1 MRRKHTK
8 YVEIKYLCT
17 PMEII
22 RNIEKTR
29 MVVKCAATIG
39 VFDGVHAGHRQ
50 VIKHLVSTSRF
61 PHLASMVITFDR
73 HPRQLFDPDFRP
85 QLLTTQ
91 EEKEREIERL
101 GVDFLVVLPFTKEI
115 AQLSARDFMAQIL
128 KEKLNVKSLQIG
140 YDNRFGHDRTEG
152 FDDYWRY
159 GQELGINVYH
169 GVKLSFQDYDF
180 AICSSNIRSLLAD
193 DGDIETATIM
203 LEHPYQLSGKVMPGE
218 HIGHQLGFPTA
229 NIEPDDPFKVIPA
242 AGVYAVWAQV
252 ADQTTLNRR
261 LLHEDAIAYSGGEVM
276 PAMMNIGTR
285 PTFEGRNR
293 TLEVNI
299 LDFDGNLY
307 GKTILITFVARLRE
321 ERKFES
327 PEALA
332 RQLEEDQKATERCL
346 LVNRTRVSAFTKRS
360 D

>member
-1 MRRKHTK
+1 
-8 YVEIKYLCT
+8 
-17 PMEII
+17 MEII
-22 RNIEKTR
+22 RDIEKTR

-50 VIKHLVSTSRF
+50 IIKHLVSTAKF

-73 HPRQLFDPDFRP
+73 QPRQLFDPQFRP

-101 GVDFLVVLPFTKEI
+101 GVDFLVVLPFTKEM

-159 GQELGINVYH
+159 GQELGINVYQ
-169 GVKLSFQDYDF
+169 GIKLSFQDYHF

-193 DGDIETATIM
+193 DGDIETATVM
-203 LEHPYQLSGKVMPGE
+203 LQHPYQISGKVMPGE

-229 NIEPDDPFKVIPA
+229 NIEPDDPYKLIPA
-242 AGVYAVWAQV
+242 TGVYAVWAQII
-252 ADQTTLNRR
+252 N
-261 LLHEDAIAYSGGEVM
+261 GGEAM

-285 PTFEGRNR
+285 PTFDGRNR

-299 LDFDGNLY
+299 LDFDGDLY
-307 GKTILITFVARLRE
+307 GQTVLITFVTRLRE
-321 ERKFES
+321 ERKFKS
-327 PEALA
+327 PEALVA
-332 RQLEEDQKATERCL
+332 QLKIDRERVKRATDYTDNHRK
-346 LVNRTRVSAFTKRS
+346 T

>member
-1 MRRKHTK
+1 
-8 YVEIKYLCT
+8 
-17 PMEII
+17 MEII

-50 VIKHLVSTSRF
+50 VIKHLVATARF

-73 HPRQLFDPDFRP
+73 QPRQLFDPEFRP

-101 GVDFLVVLPFTKEI
+101 GVDFLVVLPFTKEM
-115 AQLSARDFMAQIL
+115 AQLSAHDFMAQIL

-152 FDDYWRY
+152 FDDYRRY
-159 GQELGINVYH
+159 GQELGINVYQ
-169 GVKLSFQDYDF
+169 GIKLSFQNYDF
-180 AICSSNIRSLLAD
+180 VVCSSNIRSLLAD
-193 DGDIETATIM
+193 DGDIETATVM
-203 LEHPYQLSGKVMPGE
+203 LAHPYQLSGKVMPGE

-229 NIEPDDPFKVIPA
+229 NLQPDDPFKLIPA
-242 AGVYAVWAQV
+242 SGVYAVWAQV
-252 ADQTTLNRR
+252 ADQTTPNRR
-261 LLHEDAIAYSGGEVM
+261 LLHEDAIAYSGGEL

-285 PTFEGRNR
+285 PTFDGRNR

-299 LDFDGNLY
+299 FDFDGDLY
-307 GKTILITFVARLRE
+307 GQTVIITFVARLRE

-327 PEALA
+327 PEALMA
-332 RQLEEDQKATERCL
+332 QLKEDQEQAKTIL
-346 LVNRTRVSAFTKRS
+346 L
-360 D
+360 

>member
-101 GVDFLVVLPFTKEI
+101 GVDFLVVLPFTKEM

-229 NIEPDDPFKVIPA
+229 NIEPDDPYKLIPA
-242 AGVYAVWAQV
+242 SGAYAVWAQII
-252 ADQTTLNRR
+252 N
-261 LLHEDAIAYSGGEVM
+261 SGGEVM

-285 PTFEGRNR
+285 PTFDGRNR

-299 LDFDGNLY
+299 FDFDGDLY
-307 GKTILITFVARLRE
+307 GQTVIITFVARLRE

-332 RQLEEDQKATERCL
+332 RQLEEDRKATERCL
-346 LVNRTRVSAFTKRS
+346 AQI
-360 D
+360 DQ

>member
-1 MRRKHTK
+1 
-8 YVEIKYLCT
+8 
-17 PMEII
+17 MEII
-22 RNIEKTR
+22 RDIEKTR

-50 VIKHLVSTSRF
+50 VIKHLVSTAKF

-73 HPRQLFDPDFRP
+73 QPRQLFDPQFRP

-101 GVDFLVVLPFTKEI
+101 GVDFLVVLPFTKEM

-159 GQELGINVYH
+159 GQELGINVYQ
-169 GVKLSFQDYDF
+169 GIKLSFQDYHF

-193 DGDIETATIM
+193 DGDIETATVM
-203 LEHPYQLSGKVMPGE
+203 LQHPYQISGKVMPGE

-229 NIEPDDPFKVIPA
+229 NLEPDNPFKLIPA
-242 AGVYAVWAQV
+242 CGVYAVWAQII
-252 ADQTTLNRR
+252 N
-261 LLHEDAIAYSGGEVM
+261 GGEAM

-285 PTFEGRNR
+285 PTFDGRNR

-299 LDFDGNLY
+299 LDFDGDLY
-307 GKTILITFVARLRE
+307 GQTVLITFVTRLRE

-327 PEALA
+327 PEALVA
-332 RQLEEDQKATERCL
+332 QLKIDRERVKRATDYTDNHRKKEI
-346 LVNRTRVSAFTKRS
+346 NTEK
-360 D
+360 

>member
-1 MRRKHTK
+1 M
-8 YVEIKYLCT
+8 ENKYLCT

-73 HPRQLFDPDFRP
+73 QPRQLFDPEFRP

-101 GVDFLVVLPFTKEI
+101 GVDFLVVLPFTKEM
-115 AQLSARDFMAQIL
+115 ASLSARDFMSQIL

-140 YDNRFGHDRTEG
+140 YDNRFGHNRTEG
-152 FDDYWRY
+152 FDDYRRY
-159 GQELGINVYH
+159 GQELGINVYQ
-169 GVKLSFQDYDF
+169 GIKLSFQNYDF
-180 AICSSNIRSLLAD
+180 AVCSSNIRSLLAEN
-193 DGDIETATIM
+193 GDIETATVM
-203 LEHPYQLSGKVMPGE
+203 LGHPYQLSGKVMPGE

-229 NIEPDDPFKVIPA
+229 NLQPDNPFKLIPA
-242 AGVYAVWAQV
+242 SGVYAVWAQV
-252 ADQTTLNRR
+252 ADQTTPNPSRSSSAR
-261 LLHEDAIAYSGGEVM
+261 LLPKGRKNSGGEL

-285 PTFEGRNR
+285 PTFDGRNR

-299 LDFDGNLY
+299 FDFDGDLY
-307 GKTILITFVARLRE
+307 GQTVIITFVARLRE

-327 PEALA
+327 PEALVS
-332 RQLEEDQKATERCL
+332 QLKADREAAERCL
-346 LVNRTRVSAFTKRS
+346 KF
-360 D
+360 

>member
-1 MRRKHTK
+1 
-8 YVEIKYLCT
+8 
-17 PMEII
+17 MEII

-50 VIKHLVSTSRF
+50 VIKHLVSTARF

-73 HPRQLFDPDFRP
+73 QPRQLFDPEFRP

-91 EEKEREIERL
+91 EEKEREIEQL
-101 GVDFLVVLPFTKEI
+101 GVDFLVVLPFTKEM

-152 FDDYWRY
+152 FDDYRRY
-159 GQELGINVYH
+159 GQELGINVYQ
-169 GVKLSFQDYDF
+169 GIKLSFQNYDF
-180 AICSSNIRSLLAD
+180 AVCSSNIRSLLAD
-193 DGDIETATIM
+193 DGDIETATVM

-229 NIEPDDPFKVIPA
+229 NLEPDDPFKVIPA
-242 AGVYAVWAQV
+242 SGVYGVWATVGDSQKP
-252 ADQTTLNRR
+252 L
-261 LLHEDAIAYSGGEVM
+261 

-285 PTFEGRNR
+285 PTFDGRNR

-299 LDFDGNLY
+299 FDFDGDLY
-307 GKTILITFVARLRE
+307 GQTVIITFVARLRE

-327 PEALA
+327 PEALMA
-332 RQLEEDQKATERCL
+332 QLKEDQEQAKTIL
-346 LVNRTRVSAFTKRS
+346 L
-360 D
+360 

>member
-1 MRRKHTK
+1 
-8 YVEIKYLCT
+8 
-17 PMEII
+17 MEII

-50 VIKHLVSTSRF
+50 VIKHLVATTRF
-61 PHLASMVITFDR
+61 HHLASMVITFDR
-73 HPRQLFDPDFRP
+73 QPRQLFDSEFRP

-101 GVDFLVVLPFTKEI
+101 GVDFLVVLPFTKEM

-152 FDDYWRY
+152 FDDYRRY
-159 GQELGINVYH
+159 GQELGINVYQ
-169 GVKLSFQDYDF
+169 GIKLSFQNYDF
-180 AICSSNIRSLLAD
+180 AVCSSNIRSLLAD
-193 DGDIETATIM
+193 DGDIETATVM

-229 NIEPDDPFKVIPA
+229 NLQPDDPFKLIPA
-242 AGVYAVWAQV
+242 SGVYAVWAQV
-252 ADQTTLNRR
+252 ADQTTPNPS
-261 LLHEDAIAYSGGEVM
+261 YSGGEL

-285 PTFEGRNR
+285 PTFDGRNR

-299 LDFDGNLY
+299 FDFDGDLY
-307 GKTILITFVARLRE
+307 GQTVIITFVARLRE

-327 PEALA
+327 PEALMA
-332 RQLEEDQKATERCL
+332 QLKEDQEQAKTIL
-346 LVNRTRVSAFTKRS
+346 L
-360 D
+360 

>member
-1 MRRKHTK
+1 
-8 YVEIKYLCT
+8 
-17 PMEII
+17 MEII

-50 VIKHLVSTSRF
+50 VIKHLVATARF

-73 HPRQLFDPDFRP
+73 QPRQLFDPEFRP

-101 GVDFLVVLPFTKEI
+101 GVDFLVVLPFTKEM
-115 AQLSARDFMAQIL
+115 ARLSARDFMAQIL

-152 FDDYWRY
+152 FDDYRRY
-159 GQELGINVYH
+159 GQELGINVYQ
-169 GVKLSFQDYDF
+169 GIRLSFQDYNF
-180 AICSSNIRSLLAD
+180 AVCSSNIRSLLAD
-193 DGDIETATIM
+193 DGDIETATVM

-229 NIEPDDPFKVIPA
+229 NLQPDDPFKLIPA
-242 AGVYAVWAQV
+242 SGVYAVWAQV
-252 ADQTTLNRR
+252 ADQTTPSRR
-261 LLHEDAIAYSGGEVM
+261 LLHEDAIAYSGGEL

-285 PTFEGRNR
+285 PTFDGRNR

-299 LDFDGNLY
+299 FDFDGDLY
-307 GKTILITFVARLRE
+307 GQTVIITFVARLRE

-327 PEALA
+327 PEALMA
-332 RQLEEDQKATERCL
+332 QLKEDQEQAKTIL
-346 LVNRTRVSAFTKRS
+346 L
-360 D
+360 

>member
-115 AQLSARDFMAQIL
+115 AQLSAHDFMAQIL

-159 GQELGINVYH
+159 GQELGINVYR
-169 GVKLSFQDYDF
+169 GIKLSFQNYDF

-261 LLHEDAIAYSGGEVM
+261 LLHEDAIACSGGEVM

-332 RQLEEDQKATERCL
+332 RQLEEDRKATERCL
-346 LVNRTRVSAFTKRS
+346 AQT
-360 D
+360 DQ